1 MKNPRMNTSEIAEIL
16 IAELAKLEQ
25 CAKVI
30 KEAVDKAEQIRFP
43 VDTSNLE
50 QTAKQMKDT
59 LDYYYHD
66 EVRIRYRVFQWVLC
80 VVLGLVA
87 ALSLSSTVFYYRW
100 KEAVG
105 VERGE
110 VKDILPPEEEIK

>member
-50 QTAKQMKDT
+50 QTAN
-59 LDYYYHD
+59 
-66 EVRIRYRVFQWVLC
+66 R
-80 VVLGLVA
+80 
-87 ALSLSSTVFYYRW
+87 
-100 KEAVG
+100 
-105 VERGE
+105 
-110 VKDILPPEEEIK
+110 